1 MSGWNAVVNA
11 YVEFVNTPITMT
23 FGFFV
28 WYTIAILLSGA
39 AVIAV
44 VRAIKAIKEHFTDRS
59 TDREVKEV
67 KGFR

>member
-1 MSGWNAVVNA
+1 MSGWNAVMNA
-11 YVEFVNTPITMT
+11 YVGFVNTPITMT

-44 VRAIKAIKEHFTDRS
+44 VRAIKAIKEHFTGRS
-59 TDREVKEV
+59 KDDEVVEV